1 MTGIEHFETT
11 HILKKPTSIGT
22 GTLPPHLVMMAL
34 AELTT
39 WPEQLFASAVQ
50 RKRVYSECG
59 ATVPT
64 TDRAVDDRQ
73 PISKR
78 RTKRTEKNVR
88 FSNADIVTVFNAAP
102 EEVSTTLWYQRK
114 EYQRIRQETKETIAM
129 FEKLGC
135 PLDSMFNCE
144 DETYCL
150 RGLEG
155 ALGTIIFRMLS
166 HRSHKIVKSVL
177 CQQQMLRHN
186 GRANDIEALRLSS
199 TVISM
204 FDKRKAWTRAQDN
217 EKLVI

>member
-1 MTGIEHFETT
+1 
-11 HILKKPTSIGT
+11 
-22 GTLPPHLVMMAL
+22 MMAL

-39 WPEQLFASAVQ
+39 WPERLFSPAVQ
-50 RKRVYSECG
+50 RKRVYSECS
-59 ATVPT
+59 ATVPA
-64 TDRAVDDRQ
+64 TDRAADDRQ
-73 PISKR
+73 PVSKLIS
-78 RTKRTEKNVR
+78 KRTEKNVR

-135 PLDSMFNCE
+135 QLDSMFTCE
-144 DETYCL
+144 DKTHCL

-155 ALGTIIFRMLS
+155 VLGTIVFRILS
-166 HRSHKIVKSVL
+166 RRSHKIVKSVL
-177 CQQQMLRHN
+177 CQQQMLRQN